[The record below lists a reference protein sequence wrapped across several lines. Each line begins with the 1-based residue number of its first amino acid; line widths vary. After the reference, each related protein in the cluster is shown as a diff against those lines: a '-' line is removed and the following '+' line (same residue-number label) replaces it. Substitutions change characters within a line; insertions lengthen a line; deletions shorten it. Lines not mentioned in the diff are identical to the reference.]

1 MVVMRNDIVLSAVG
15 DAFAAA
21 ALDDSFWMPALQALA
36 DATGSSRAQLV
47 GIGGPANIPFNW
59 VTGFPERALRE
70 FVEIGGGSPDVNP
83 RVAASQL
90 AAVMEVV
97 HEDHYDRVT
106 PEIQSDIY
114 ADFARDNDI
123 PFGCQTALQIDRHG
137 LIGLAVLRSERDGR
151 TTPEQ
156 RAMFAR
162 VATHVRSAVRV
173 QSALEHRGAAMVAGA
188 FETLDAAVFVLDA
201 LGHVAAHTPAA
212 ERLLAGGRLRI
223 VDHRLSAAP
232 RGDGAALDHAIRR
245 MIDAA
250 DQPMTSLLLRGAPDD
265 EMLVVDVS
273 RLPRQPWSLGYRP
286 SLLLVLRG
294 SGRLHAARFD
304 LLRDAHGLSR
314 AEADIVLRL
323 AAGDDRESIAAA
335 RGVSVQTVRTQLKT
349 IFAKIGVRREV
360 DLVIRL
366 APLLH
371 SAF

>member
-1 MVVMRNDIVLSAVG
+1 MRNEIVLAAVG

-21 ALDDSFWMPALQALA
+21 ALDDALWMPALQALA
-36 DATGSSRAQLV
+36 DATGSNRAQLV
-47 GIGGPANIPFNW
+47 GIGGSANIPFNW
-59 VTGFPERALRE
+59 VTGFPEKALRE
-70 FVEIGGGSPDVNP
+70 FVEIDGGSPAVNP
-83 RVAASQL
+83 RVAASQR

-97 HEDHYDRVT
+97 HEDDYDRVM
-106 PEIQSDIY
+106 PDIHGDIY

-123 PFGCQTALQIDRHG
+123 PFGCQSALQVDRHG
-137 LIGLAVLRSERDGR
+137 LIGLAVLRTASDGR

-156 RAMFAR
+156 RRMFAGIAGHAR
-162 VATHVRSAVRV
+162 AAVRI
-173 QSALEHRGAAMVAGA
+173 QSALEHRGAALVAGA
-188 FETLDAAVFVLDA
+188 FETLDAAVFVLDG
-201 LGHVAAHTPAA
+201 LGRVAAYTPAA
-212 ERLLAGGRLRI
+212 QRLLSCGRLRI
-223 VDHRLSAAP
+223 ADDRLAAAP
-232 RGDGAALDHAIRR
+232 RADGVALDHAVRR
-245 MIDAA
+245 MLDTG
-250 DQPMTSLLLRGAPDD
+250 DQPMTSLLLRGGPDD

-371 SAF
+371 STF